1 MKSRKPK
8 SAEIKILNNFFAED
22 ASSLFPNCLDAMAF
36 AHQITSD
43 EDADILVY
51 DISNDIKYVVMI
63 IIDKTEDV
71 VNKTIEE
78 FCIDLLNNK
87 IELAKEIE
95 VLC

>member
-8 SAEIKILNNFFAED
+8 SSEIKILNNFFTED
-22 ASSLFPNCLDAMAF
+22 AARLFPNCLDAMAF

-43 EDADILVY
+43 EDTDILVY
-51 DISNDIKYVVMI
+51 DISDDIKYIVMVT
-63 IIDKTEDV
+63 IDKTEDG

-87 IELAKEIE
+87 IELAQEID
-95 VLC
+95 VL